1 MTSAAILWTYNMRSF
16 RLRAPF
22 PPLQSSSTRPA
33 AAAPSCTPT
42 GLYAC
47 LRFASCCRGRHY
59 ILRTG
64 PGPVFSEA
72 HVLQCTL
79 PTPGGD
85 LSRLCSS
92 NLCLL
97 ALFLAWVPSPKLP
110 GGRLQAEGCGCV
122 SSGLAEPGRYPLLLL
137 HRQQL
142 QWLPYHYSLR
152 HVRAPWPCPL
162 TTHQS
167 VPSLLTGQTN

>member
-1 MTSAAILWTYNMRSF
+1 MFNPASLMYRIHPHPYAIPACLSCPLLPPVTRLRLPVPSYFPLLTFQGPWWPYYLSASPPNSSQTALLGYSDLAVLSWMTSADILWTYNMRSF

-22 PPLQSSSTRPA
+22 PLLQSSSTRPA

-64 PGPVFSEA
+64 PGPFSEA

-79 PTPGGD
+79 PTPRGD
-85 LSRLCSS
+85 LSRL
-92 NLCLL
+92 
-97 ALFLAWVPSPKLP
+97 
-110 GGRLQAEGCGCV
+110 
-122 SSGLAEPGRYPLLLL
+122 
-137 HRQQL
+137 
-142 QWLPYHYSLR
+142 
-152 HVRAPWPCPL
+152 
-162 TTHQS
+162 
-167 VPSLLTGQTN
+167 